1 MVWNLSSFAV
11 LIVLAA
17 CSVSFGQSVL
27 ATANGFT
34 FTASDLSPEAR
45 RNFEQQDKLI
55 TEHRRAVFNQW
66 IFEELLAMEAQSR
79 GMGPEKLQE
88 ESLAQAAKPTEVQI
102 KAVYDGNRQ
111 SIGNRT
117 LEEVRP
123 QIIQYLSR
131 EASQRQL
138 NSLFE
143 SLKAKHKFALV
154 KDPAPPLKA
163 AELAATIGSKQITVG
178 DFEWANRVELY
189 NYRAGLIEDVR
200 ADLERAISAKLL
212 EAEAKKRGTD
222 AGSVI
227 AAEVTNKLKDYSDYE
242 RISLEDALQ
251 EKLLRDYGVK
261 FTLPVLDP
269 QILDVSADDDPSLGG
284 PAAKVTV
291 IAFVDFQCSACA
303 AFSQLLKSVV
313 SEFGSNARLVIR
325 DFPLTQI
332 HNNAMNAARA
342 GFAARKQG
350 KFFELGDMMYR
361 NQDAL
366 DDGSL
371 VKYAA
376 ALGMNLEQ
384 FRTDMASQ
392 AAALEIGKDVA
403 DGNAYGV
410 NGTPAVFV
418 NGIRLQRLSTGRLRN
433 LIKDA
438 LK

>member
-1 MVWNLSSFAV
+1 MVWKFLSAV

-17 CSVSFGQSVL
+17 CSVSLSQSVL

-34 FTASDLSPEAR
+34 FTTNDLSPEAR
-45 RNFEQQDKLI
+45 QIFEQQDKLI
-55 TEHRRAVFNQW
+55 TEHRRSVFDQW
-66 IFEELLAMEAQSR
+66 IFEELLAMEAKSR
-79 GMGPEKLQE
+79 RSTPEKVQAE
-88 ESLAQAAKPTEVQI
+88 ALAQAAKPTEVQI

-117 LEEVRP
+117 IDEVRP
-123 QIIQYLSR
+123 QIVQYLSR
-131 EASQRQL
+131 EAAQRQL
-138 NSLFE
+138 ISLFD
-143 SLKAKHKFALV
+143 SLKTKYKFTLV

-163 AELAATIGSKQITVG
+163 AELTATIGTRQISVG
-178 DFEWANRVELY
+178 DFEFANRIELY
-189 NYRAGLIEDVR
+189 NYRAGLHEDVR
-200 ADLERAISAKLL
+200 GDLERAISARLL

-222 AGSVI
+222 SSAVI
-227 AAEVTNKLKDYSDYE
+227 AAEVTNKLKDYSEHE
-242 RISLEDALQ
+242 RVALEDALQ
-251 EKLLRDYGVK
+251 EKLLREYAVK
-261 FTLPVLDP
+261 FTLPVLEP
-269 QILDVSADDDPSLGG
+269 QVLNISVDDDPVLG
-284 PAAKVTV
+284 PAAAKVTV
-291 IAFVDFQCSACA
+291 VAFVDFQCSACA
-303 AFSQLLKSVV
+303 AFSPLMKSVV
-313 SEFGSNARLVIR
+313 SEFGPNARLAIR

-332 HNNAMNAARA
+332 HDNAMNAARA

-371 VKYAA
+371 VKYAS
-376 ALGMNLEQ
+376 ALGMNPEQ

-392 AAALEIGKDVA
+392 AAAAEIEKDVA

-418 NGIRLQRLSTGRLRN
+418 NGIRLQRLSTARLRN

>member
-1 MVWNLSSFAV
+1 MVWKYLSSAI

-17 CSVSFGQSVL
+17 CSISFGQSVL

-34 FTASDLSPEAR
+34 FTTNDLSPEAR
-45 RNFEQQDKLI
+45 RIFEQQEKLI
-55 TEHRRAVFNQW
+55 TEHRRAVFDQW
-66 IFEELLAMEAQSR
+66 IFEELLALEAKSR
-79 GMGPEKLQE
+79 GMTPEKLQSE
-88 ESLAQAAKPTEVQI
+88 TLAQAAKPTEVQI

-111 SIGNRT
+111 SIGSRT
-117 LEEVRP
+117 LEDVRP
-123 QIIQYLSR
+123 QIVQYLSR
-131 EASQRQL
+131 EAAQRQL
-138 NSLFE
+138 NSLFD
-143 SLKAKHKFALV
+143 SLKTKYKFTSV

-163 AELAATIGSKQITVG
+163 AELAATIGTRQITVG

-189 NYRAGLIEDVR
+189 NYRAGMNEDIR
-200 ADLERAISAKLL
+200 ADLERGISAKLL

-222 AGSVI
+222 SSAVI
-227 AAEVTNKLKDYSDYE
+227 AAEITNKLKDYSDHE
-242 RISLEDALQ
+242 RIALEDALQ
-251 EKLLRDYGVK
+251 EKLLRDYAAK
-261 FTLPVLDP
+261 FALPVLDT
-269 QILDVSADDDPSLGG
+269 QVLEVSPDDDPSLGG
-284 PAAKVTV
+284 TAAKVTV
-291 IAFVDFQCSACA
+291 VAFVDFQCSACA
-303 AFSQLLKSVV
+303 AFSPLMKNVV
-313 SEFGSNARLVIR
+313 AEFGPNARLVIR

-332 HNNAMNAARA
+332 HDNSMNAAKA

-350 KFFELGDMMYR
+350 KFFELGDVMYR

-376 ALGMNLEQ
+376 ALGMNTEQ

-392 AAALEIGKDVA
+392 AAAAEISKDMA
-403 DGNAYGV
+403 DGNIYGV